1 MKENLIG
8 RDEEGTQL
16 SPPGGESTKL
26 SSLDSS
32 ILIRKSLGVE
42 DESNEDFEEPV
53 ERTVASRSER

>member
-1 MKENLIG
+1 MKLFEVG
-8 RDEEGTQL
+8 ARDNG
-16 SPPGGESTKL
+16 SSKL

>member
-1 MKENLIG
+1 MALL
-8 RDEEGTQL
+8 EG
-16 SPPGGESTKL
+16 GARYNESNKL

-42 DESNEDFEEPV
+42 DESNENFEEPV